1 MFILLLLIMLPLATT
16 ELGTDGWITSLVE
29 PVMTKMGYQAGWVL
43 VYTSLIMMILRFCAG
58 PIVHALSPLG
68 LLATCSAIAAV
79 GLIALSNATGMMIFA
94 AATLYG
100 IGKTFFWPTMLGVTS
115 ERFPKGG
122 ALTLNAVG
130 GVGMLG
136 VGVIGSVLLGNI
148 QDKAIDKELLAQRP
162 ELHQQVV
169 GTEKVSVFG
178 KYRALDQAKVETVS
192 EDGKKVI
199 DEISGHAKKKALAT
213 VAIFPAI
220 MLIGYLGL
228 ILYFRAK
235 GGYCAVQLAAGEG
248 QAAKP
253 QG

>member
-1 MFILLLLIMLPLATT
+1 
-16 ELGTDGWITSLVE
+16 
-29 PVMTKMGYQAGWVL
+29 MGCQAGWVL

-79 GLIALSNATGMMIFA
+79 GLIALSNATGMVIFA

-100 IGKTFFWPTMLGVTS
+100 IGKTFFWPTMLGVTA

-148 QDKAIDKELLAQRP
+148 QDKAIDRELLAQRP

-178 KYRALDQAKVETVS
+178 KYRALDQEKVKTVS
-192 EDGKKVI
+192 EAEKTVI
-199 DEISGHAKKKALAT
+199 GEVSGHAKKKALAT
-213 VAIFPAI
+213 VAVFPVI
-220 MLIGYLGL
+220 MLVAYLGL

-235 GGYCAVQLAAGEG
+235 GGYSAVHLAAGEG

-253 QG
+253 QV